1 MNSWKTVSR
10 RKVLDYSPYLTVE
23 IHTVRLP
30 NGRLIEDWTW
40 LATPDY
46 VNVLAVTSGGDFV
59 CLRQLKYAIEGS
71 SLAAVGGYVEP
82 GEEPLAA
89 ARRELREE
97 SGYEAEKWIEL
108 GKYVVDSNRGAGN
121 AHFFLALDAVRVSAP
136 LERDQ
141 EEPEVVV
148 LSRQAVEEALH
159 AGEFKALAWVAAV
172 TLALR
177 VLDGRAS
184 VGR

>member
-1 MNSWKTVSR
+1 MKPWKTLSR
-10 RKVLDYSPYLTVE
+10 RKALDYPPYLTVE

-46 VNVLAVTSGGDFV
+46 VNVLAVTSVGDLI
-59 CLRQLKYAIEGS
+59 CLRQLKYAVEGLT
-71 SLAAVGGYVEP
+71 LAAIGGYVEP

-97 SGYEAEKWIEL
+97 TGYEAAEWIPL
-108 GKYVVDSNRGAGN
+108 GKYVVDTNRGAGN
-121 AHFFLALDAVRVSAP
+121 AHFFLALDARRVCDP
-136 LERDQ
+136 QERDQ
-141 EEPEVVV
+141 EEPEVVT
-148 LSRQAVEEALH
+148 LSRRQIEDALT
-159 AGEFKALAWVAAV
+159 AGEFKGLAWVAAV

-177 VLDGRAS
+177 ALDRRA
-184 VGR
+184 GD